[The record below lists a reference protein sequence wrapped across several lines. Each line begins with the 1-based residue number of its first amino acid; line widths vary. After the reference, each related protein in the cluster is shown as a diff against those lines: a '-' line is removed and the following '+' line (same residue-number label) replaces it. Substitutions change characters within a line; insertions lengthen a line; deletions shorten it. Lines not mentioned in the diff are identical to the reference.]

1 MSTLYLAWQHPPSR
15 RWFPVG
21 RLVRRQCGAE
31 EFEFAY
37 VQGAKEAETMAGFR
51 AIPEFPSFDQR
62 YRASALF
69 PTFRNRA
76 MNASREDRAEYL
88 LQLGL
93 DAQGADEFKEL
104 SVSGGRSYSDSYEVF
119 PEIEPDPD
127 GKFHVMLAVHGLR
140 HSNAK
145 AVQAVQELRVG
156 EELGVALELNNPVT
170 GYALRVHTLD
180 YHTLGWLPRYIAEG
194 IHESA
199 DWETLD
205 AKVTVARVN
214 PCAPLSQRLMVNFSG
229 RLPAGVNPMRD
240 SAQFQPIG
248 KSGVK
253 IADPAAD

>member
-1 MSTLYLAWQHPPSR
+1 MTTLYLAWQHPPSR

-37 VQGAKEAETMAGFR
+37 VQGAKEAETTAGFR

-199 DWETLD
+199 DLETLD
-205 AKVTVARVN
+205 RE
-214 PCAPLSQRLMVNFSG
+214 SYG
-229 RLPAGVNPMRD
+229 RA
-240 SAQFQPIG
+240 G
-248 KSGVK
+248 KSLCAVE
-253 IADPAAD
+253 PAADGEFQWQAAGRCQSDA